1 MSKIITSS
9 KNKNYFINVDISPDH
24 KNEAYSAIVNYI
36 NRVNK
41 DKINRPLY
49 ATYKNFNDSNYK
61 ESWVICLPNI
71 VLDKC
76 KNNKIVFKK
85 NFILEEYA
93 PGINMMLISN
103 ENK

>member
-1 MSKIITSS
+1 M
-9 KNKNYFINVDISPDH
+9 DISPDH

-41 DKINRPLY
+41 DKINRLLY
-49 ATYKNFNDSNYK
+49 TTYKNFYDSNYK

-76 KNNKIVFKK
+76 KNNKIVFKN
-85 NFILEEYA
+85 NFILEKYA
-93 PGINMMLISN
+93 PGIYMMLISN